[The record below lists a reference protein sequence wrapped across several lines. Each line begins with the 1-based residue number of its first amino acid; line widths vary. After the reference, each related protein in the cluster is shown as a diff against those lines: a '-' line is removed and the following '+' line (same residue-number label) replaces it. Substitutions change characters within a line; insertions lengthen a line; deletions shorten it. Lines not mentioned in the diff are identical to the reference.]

1 MARSASLENDA
12 PALRVLFELF
22 YEDAYRSAYMITRDP
37 HQAEDATQE
46 AFLKAFTHF
55 DTLAEPKKF
64 GAWLK
69 SIVVRTAIDLLRR
82 EKRFVFSDDL
92 EGESGEAGLYPG
104 AFPLPEEELERTELK
119 AVVQQAVAALPAKQQ
134 LVVVLKFYHGLK
146 DPEIAQVLQV
156 SVGTVKSRAHRA
168 LHTLGKRL
176 EPYTRGRHRSL
187 ALEAASRKRGGAGN
201 DLAK

>member
-22 YEDAYRSAYMITRDP
+22 YEDAYRSAYMITRNQ
-37 HQAEDATQE
+37 HQAEDVTQE
-46 AFLKAFTHF
+46 AFLKAFNHF

-82 EKRFVFSDDL
+82 EKRFVFSDEL
-92 EGESGEAGLYPG
+92 EGESGEAGLYPA
-104 AFPLPEEELERTELK
+104 AFPLPEEELERAELK
-119 AVVQQAVAALPAKQQ
+119 AVVRQAVAALPAKQQ

-168 LHTLGKRL
+168 LLTLAKRL
-176 EPYTRGRHRSL
+176 GPYVQGRRST
-187 ALEAASRKRGGAGN
+187 ALDPTSLERGGVGE
-201 DLAK
+201 